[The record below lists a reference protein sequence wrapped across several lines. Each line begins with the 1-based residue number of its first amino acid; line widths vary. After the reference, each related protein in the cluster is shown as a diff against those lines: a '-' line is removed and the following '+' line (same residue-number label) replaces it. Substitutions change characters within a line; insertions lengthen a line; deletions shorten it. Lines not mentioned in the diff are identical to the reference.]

1 MLTTSITDNLL
12 TSHKPRLQEVVNK
25 KRQMMFVCDEKPKYI
40 LSLRF
45 VGKGTKMTINT
56 HMSEEKMRGTAMN
69 IIFSFALQSLLHP
82 FLRPTL
88 YSSPYNEVLI

>member
-1 MLTTSITDNLL
+1 
-12 TSHKPRLQEVVNK
+12 
-25 KRQMMFVCDEKPKYI
+25 
-40 LSLRF
+40 
-45 VGKGTKMTINT
+45 MTINT

-88 YSSPYNEVLI
+88 YSSPYNEVLISFLWSFNASIQNQEQNNEWEQSLLVHLGTKL